1 MISAFTEFFSSFF
14 SGKAPALSGG
24 AAQLASSGELDA
36 ASRGGE
42 LMSAGKI
49 LIYILVV
56 FLMLLLS
63 AFFSGSEI
71 SFNSANRMRLRQSAE
86 DKVSCAKLALRI
98 SEHFTTALCTILIG
112 NNLANIAASTCATAL
127 FIDLFYRLFSNH
139 GLDAAASAVATVVM
153 TVIVLIFGE
162 IIPKI
167 LAKQHADRVVL
178 WVAVPIRILTV
189 LLFPPVLLVLG
200 LLFLLRKI
208 WGKDNSGGP
217 DVTEDELAS
226 IIDTVEEEGIIDEGQ
241 SELLQSSLEFHDTA
255 VEEIMTPRIDL
266 VTIDIDDDPEEIRK
280 TVEGSI
286 YSRIPVYRETI
297 DDIIGVLYLNQYYKA
312 TVENPDAKIEDM
324 LIKPL
329 FLHKTM
335 KLPAA
340 LHHLRD
346 RKTHMA
352 IVIDE
357 FGGTLGVVTVED
369 ILEEIVG
376 DIWDETDEIIPDIVP
391 LGEDRFEINGDMNID
406 DFFYEFDYV
415 PHDFECEYST
425 VGGWAIESLNS
436 DPHVGDV
443 FDYAHFHILVS
454 EMEDEVRVTKLIV
467 TVGKTE
473 EEKEEE
479 EEEGND
485 ASDRA
490 DE

>member
-1 MISAFTEFFSSFF
+1 M
-14 SGKAPALSGG
+14 
-24 AAQLASSGELDA
+24 
-36 ASRGGE
+36 
-42 LMSAGKI
+42 
-49 LIYILVV
+49 
-56 FLMLLLS
+56 
-63 AFFSGSEI
+63 
-71 SFNSANRMRLRQSAE
+71 
-86 DKVSCAKLALRI
+86 
-98 SEHFTTALCTILIG
+98 
-112 NNLANIAASTCATAL
+112 
-127 FIDLFYRLFSNH
+127 
-139 GLDAAASAVATVVM
+139 
-153 TVIVLIFGE
+153 
-162 IIPKI
+162 
-167 LAKQHADRVVL
+167 
-178 WVAVPIRILTV
+178 
-189 LLFPPVLLVLG
+189 
-200 LLFLLRKI
+200 
-208 WGKDNSGGP
+208 
-217 DVTEDELAS
+217 
-226 IIDTVEEEGIIDEGQ
+226 
-241 SELLQSSLEFHDTA
+241 
-255 VEEIMTPRIDL
+255 
-266 VTIDIDDDPEEIRK
+266 
-280 TVEGSI
+280 
-286 YSRIPVYRETI
+286 
-297 DDIIGVLYLNQYYKA
+297 LYLNQYYKA

-369 ILEEIVG
+369 ILEEMVG

-479 EEEGND
+479 EEEGKD
-485 ASDRA
+485 ASSDVSGGSVFFRRGRRQPLKRVVVRPRT
-490 DE
+490 DPGGSSEGCLILLLTTVIFYDII